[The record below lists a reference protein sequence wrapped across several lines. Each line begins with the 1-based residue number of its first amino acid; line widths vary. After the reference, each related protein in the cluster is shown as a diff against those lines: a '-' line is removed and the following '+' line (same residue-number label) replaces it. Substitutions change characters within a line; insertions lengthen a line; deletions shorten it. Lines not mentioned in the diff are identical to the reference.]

1 MKTLKLFRIL
11 LISILFSSIG
21 FTSCIE
27 PIETPKTDY
36 YKVMTEYMAANK
48 MDLTDVIAS
57 GVTTAANVNA
67 NPAAFYII
75 DLRAATDFA
84 AGHIQGA
91 VNSTVKD
98 VLTAAQNAGG
108 KPILLVCYT
117 GQNAAYANVCLR
129 LSGYKDSKIMK
140 WGMSSWGPS
149 FDKWTANVS
158 DQAVNHAN
166 WSMTNTIKAPI
177 TFSLPAFTAT
187 ADTGADILKERVRA
201 ALDKGFQGVKAA
213 DVLANPANYFIVNYW
228 TEADVNTYGHI
239 KGAYR
244 LNETLKLSDATGFKN
259 LDANASVIPYCW
271 TGQTSAMVS
280 AYLTV
285 LGYNAKGLLFGAN
298 NMIGS
303 KLTKNS
309 WTLEKPTID
318 LPFVK

>member
-1 MKTLKLFRIL
+1 MKTQNLFKLF
-11 LISILFSSIG
+11 LIIAVTAFSLS
-21 FTSCIE
+21 SCIE
-27 PIETPKTDY
+27 TVEEPKVDH
-36 YKVMTEYMAANK
+36 YKVMTDYMAANK
-48 MDLTDVIAS
+48 LDMLDVIAG
-57 GVTTAANVNA
+57 GVTTAAAVSA
-67 NPAAFYII
+67 NPGAFYII
-75 DLRAATDFA
+75 DVRSATDFA

-129 LSGYKDSKIMK
+129 LSGYSDSKIMK
-140 WGMSSWGPS
+140 WGMSAWTSQL
-149 FDKWTANVS
+149 DRWTANVS

-166 WSMTNTIKAPI
+166 WSTTNTIKAPV
-177 TFSLPAFTAT
+177 TFSLPTFTAT
-187 ADTGADILKERVRA
+187 SKEGAEILKERVRV
-201 ALDKGFQGVKAA
+201 ALDKGFQNVKPVDA
-213 DVLANPANYFIVNYW
+213 LANPGNYFLVNYW

-244 LNETLKLSDATGFKN
+244 LNETLKLADATGFKN
-259 LDANASVIPYCW
+259 LNPSAVVVPYCW

-285 LGYNAKGLLFGAN
+285 LGYDAKGLFAGAN

-303 KLTKNS
+303 KLQKNS
-309 WTLEKPTID
+309 WTLEKPKTD
-318 LPFVK
+318 LPIVK